1 MIEQSERM
9 NFQKDLELL
18 EKMTKPQDLFRL
30 ANARRIS
37 LEQKPKQSL
46 NFYWMLAAM
55 CSCLF
60 FIFLLSPIKFVQPI
74 AIESIIEIDRPELSQ
89 NQEFAVTED
98 ANFYYWLDIYDQ

>member
-1 MIEQSERM
+1 MIEQSERI

-30 ANARRIS
+30 ANARRIA

-46 NFYWMLAAM
+46 NFHWMLAAM

-60 FIFLLSPIKFVQPI
+60 FIFLLSPIEFVQPI
-74 AIESIIEIDRPELSQ
+74 TAIDRPELSQ
-89 NQEFAVTED
+89 NQEFAATEE